1 MCDVKPSLITIIWIV
16 LYGVACIGL
25 AEMGYHTAIT
35 GSARSPA
42 FVGLVISFASV
53 LWLIADLDR
62 PREGAISI
70 SQKAMQELDS
80 TIREME

>member
-1 MCDVKPSLITIIWIV
+1 
-16 LYGVACIGL
+16 
-25 AEMGYHTAIT
+25 MGYQTGIT

-42 FVGLVISFASV
+42 FIGLVISFAAV

-70 SQKAMQELDS
+70 SQQAMRELQQ
-80 TIREME
+80 TMNEVE